1 MTILTKSRSFWCI
14 WRILWKCERSEL
26 VVDQPRQWLIT
37 HDVYEVSLHV
47 WISVI
52 SNSSVGLV
60 VTLWWRSESFI
71 FIHSWLPVH
80 VWCSVVHAHI
90 VLAGRV
96 PAASDYVCTTN
107 SHISRV
113 PADFTL
119 KLWQVWTDNCLL
131 INRSRPPC
139 STQNLVLLRNF
150 SCPGIVPRPRISQ
163 LTCLKAISGCR

>member
-1 MTILTKSRSFWCI
+1 MTILTKLRSFWCI
-14 WRILWKCERSEL
+14 WWILWKCEKSEL

-80 VWCSVVHAHI
+80 VWCSSRTYCVGGKNTSSQWLRVH
-90 VLAGRV
+90 
-96 PAASDYVCTTN
+96 YCTTN

-139 STQNLVLLRNF
+139 STQNLVSLQILVVPALF
-150 SCPGIVPRPRISQ
+150 PGPE
-163 LTCLKAISGCR
+163 